1 MCFWSGEGNYG
12 KGILSTWCPYTINVL
27 WNGIDQGKCQAVDH
41 FLTAMG
47 KECASD
53 GALERHVYLWL
64 RSSLGKWRRLS
75 LNMCHPA
82 IETSKQDKLRI
93 TGKPLL
99 LTSPWVTTCNLAVTS
114 GKDIYSG
121 SSWVCTFRLL
131 FSEEVNSS
139 SFFFLGGQ
147 NPFSNPIRS
156 LYFTLCTSFKCD
168 FSLFSTQAVCF
179 HASRLCLSSSV
190 LCPRLYLSNFS
201 IFFKASWS
209 LS

>member
-1 MCFWSGEGNYG
+1 MAKAFCLHGVLIPSMCCEMELT
-12 KGILSTWCPYTINVL
+12 KANVRL
-27 WNGIDQGKCQAVDH
+27 W
-41 FLTAMG
+41 MG

-114 GKDIYSG
+114 GKE
-121 SSWVCTFRLL
+121 TFILALL
-131 FSEEVNSS
+131 EYVH
-139 SFFFLGGQ
+139 L
-147 NPFSNPIRS
+147 
-156 LYFTLCTSFKCD
+156 D
-168 FSLFSTQAVCF
+168 FCS
-179 HASRLCLSSSV
+179 
-190 LCPRLYLSNFS
+190 PRR
-201 IFFKASWS
+201 
-209 LS
+209 